1 MTEHVEQKSEM
12 ELFKEFYEIQNNQQM
27 SEEQQDFVRELME
40 EMVH

>member
-1 MTEHVEQKSEM
+1 M